1 MATDNIITEL
11 QVQVNTWLDF
21 MLSAH
26 WTELDR
32 NIYDEYY
39 RLLMSIV
46 DIEENCDE
54 ATVAR
59 WWVWAEDTEC
69 KED

>member
-1 MATDNIITEL
+1 MAADNITEL

-39 RLLMSIV
+39 RLLLTCQG
-46 DIEENCDE
+46 DIDENCDA